1 MQHFKTPGNTRIL
14 DCSRP
19 LFHSGETGKP
29 GVLLIHGFTGS
40 PHDMGYLFE
49 RLKEEGYTVRVPRL
63 PGHGTNGDD
72 FQSCRWT
79 DWYRSASEALLEL
92 RSELEDSSSKIV
104 IAGLSMGGII
114 AALLAAQ
121 FKADDLILHAPGFLF
136 TPGSGASWLW
146 ASKFIAPFVSSLG
159 PTVEESSARMKDR
172 KQRDHMGRA
181 ISGDRIILDN
191 EYKYRSWIRQGN
203 ELMKMRRKAIRRLKH
218 INCPVQI
225 VVSRNDSTV
234 HYSTGAFLKKRMPN
248 ALSVEIIELK
258 DSEHIVVDD
267 SERELVADSLIERLK
282 RLHSRGT
289 GGQKETAATGSR
301 I

>member
-1 MQHFKTPGNTRIL
+1 MQPFKTPADTRIL

-19 LFHSGETGKP
+19 LYHKGGTGKP

-49 RLKEEGYTVRVPRL
+49 RLTQEGYTVRVPRL
-63 PGHGTNGDD
+63 PGHGTNGED

-146 ASKFIAPFVSSLG
+146 ASKFIAPFISSLG
-159 PTVEESSARMKDR
+159 PSVEESTARMKDQKR
-172 KQRDHMGRA
+172 RDHMGRP

-203 ELMKMRRKAIRRLKH
+203 ELMKMRRRAIRRLKD
-218 INCPVQI
+218 ISCPVQI

-234 HYSTGAFLKKRMPN
+234 HYSTGTFLKKRMHS
-248 ALSVEIIELK
+248 ALSVEIVELK

-267 SERELVADSLIERLK
+267 SEREIVADSLLGRLS
-282 RLHSRGT
+282 RLHGT
-289 GGQKETAATGSR
+289 GTGRQRDAAAAGSR
-301 I
+301 T